1 MCTSSLVARRRP
13 DPTREIDA
21 FDSFQR
27 RHADTEL
34 CVSSTSCRRAGFG
47 SGAKTLKTPVD
58 LFAGLRTRA
67 RIVNLGDF
75 QQSVPWMTIPTAA
88 GGGTVAHCGHHDRA
102 ARRAPADATAE
113 SFAFCARDSS
123 GCCSGSAGETSF
135 KSPAVKPA
143 TPFALARSSI
153 APFNQSRPPVTM
165 RAALDIP
172 GNCRHSRHSCSCCSC
187 ARLFLFCMSYP
198 SHEGEYRITHVIVP
212 ASRSPPFTV
221 LCGPLRCDE
230 EYRSLRTVGRV
241 RGDDSERTQAS
252 PPPRAFFPLRV
263 SPSAW
268 HVSTLYRCCYMLEL
282 PDRIH
287 LIFLHAVAWY

>member
-21 FDSFQR
+21 FDSLQR

-123 GCCSGSAGETSF
+123 GVVAPE
-135 KSPAVKPA
+135 VLEKPLSKV
-143 TPFALARSSI
+143 PPS
-153 APFNQSRPPVTM
+153 SRPP
-165 RAALDIP
+165 RLLWPGAALRLSTSP
-172 GNCRHSRHSCSCCSC
+172 APPSPC
-187 ARLFLFCMSYP
+187 ARLWISQA
-198 SHEGEYRITHVIVP
+198 TVVTVVTAAAAAAVHVCSCSACHIHP
-212 ASRSPPFTV
+212 TRASIASR
-221 LCGPLRCDE
+221 
-230 EYRSLRTVGRV
+230 
-241 RGDDSERTQAS
+241 
-252 PPPRAFFPLRV
+252 
-263 SPSAW
+263 
-268 HVSTLYRCCYMLEL
+268 M
-282 PDRIH
+282 
-287 LIFLHAVAWY
+287 